1 MSFEL
6 THRRWTVAGLRRIL
20 SLVFLFSIPQA
31 AAGEVRIH
39 VIETDPPAPATL
51 GHWEQF
57 HLHIGY
63 ETDRPIRI
71 YVEAFFGNQRM
82 PSMTGGSP
90 LYHPGSGETDVW
102 IAYTEPVRVDKIVV
116 RAEDKGTRVGQAEI
130 PVGLA
135 WTGIKQPSSRQPAPW
150 VERFRVENE
159 RRHKAEHDA
168 YRNRPEPWW
177 ENALFFLLPWA
188 VPGYFILQ
196 IALLRRYRGGW
207 RGAAAVPAVPMAGVL
222 IYTVFA
228 LLAGSNLF
236 PLVLIF
242 TSPFALLYLLGL
254 MVVRRVALRNSYK

>member
-1 MSFEL
+1 MSVEL
-6 THRRWTVAGLRRIL
+6 THRRRTVAGLRWIL
-20 SLVFLFSIPQA
+20 SLVFLLSTQQTV
-31 AAGEVRIH
+31 AGEVRIH

-71 YVEAFFGNQRM
+71 YVEAFFGNQRT

-90 LYHPGSGETDVW
+90 LYEPGSGETDVW

-116 RAEDKGTRVGQAEI
+116 RAEDKGTRVTQAEL
-130 PVGLA
+130 PVELT
-135 WTGIKQPSSRQPAPW
+135 WTGIKSLTPRHPAPW
-150 VERFRVENE
+150 VERIRVENE
-159 RRHKAEHDA
+159 RRYQAERQA
-168 YRNRPEPWW
+168 YMNRPEPWW

-188 VPGYFILQ
+188 VPGYFIVQ

-207 RGAAAVPAVPMAGVL
+207 RYAAAVPAVPMAGVL

-242 TSPFALLYLLGL
+242 VSPFALMYLLGL
-254 MVVRRVALRNSYK
+254 MAIRRVVLQNS